1 MAWPAFYPAM
11 WGALWCRPCVTMT
24 VGMFWPN
31 CWGGGCAPL
40 RVGGMVFCMA
50 LMLEK
55 EPGVDPGC
63 WGGPTP
69 LSPLVMPLPEFRS
82 VAPCA

>member
-1 MAWPAFYPAM
+1 
-11 WGALWCRPCVTMT
+11 
-24 VGMFWPN
+24 
-31 CWGGGCAPL
+31 L